1 MIMENKAGQQYWD
14 QLYQSRETRW
24 DIGYPSPPLKEYIDQ
39 LKDKQQS
46 ILIPGCGN
54 SYEAGY
60 ILAKGFTDLTLIDV
74 SPSLTSS
81 LQEKFG
87 HYLGKQ
93 LQIITGDFF
102 EHKGQYDLILEQT
115 FFCAL
120 PPSSRPAYVQQMHK
134 LLKPG
139 GKLVGVL
146 FNRLFEEAG
155 PPFGGTVEEYK
166 ELFQEKFLIEMEPCY
181 NSIEKR
187 MGSEVFIKLMRV
199 PASD

>member
-1 MIMENKAGQQYWD
+1 METKAGQQYWD
-14 QLYQSRETRW
+14 QLYQNKETRW

-39 LKDKQQS
+39 LENKRQS

-60 ILAKGFTDLTLIDV
+60 ILARGFTDLTLIDI

-81 LQEKFG
+81 LEEKFK

-102 EHKGQYDLILEQT
+102 ELKGKYDLILEQT

-120 PPSSRPAYVQQMHK
+120 PPSNRHAYIQQMHK

-155 PPFGGTVEEYK
+155 PPFGGTAEEYK
-166 ELFQEKFLIEMEPCY
+166 ALFQEKFLIETMELCY

-187 MGSEVFIKLMRV
+187 MGTEVFIRLISK
-199 PASD
+199 

>member
-60 ILAKGFTDLTLIDV
+60 ILAKGFSDLTLIDI

-81 LQEKFG
+81 LQEKFK
-87 HYLGKQ
+87 HYPGKQ

-102 EHKGQYDLILEQT
+102 EQKGQYDLILEQT

-120 PPSSRPAYVQQMHK
+120 PPSSRPAYVQQMYK

>member
-1 MIMENKAGQQYWD
+1 MIMETKAGQQYWD
-14 QLYQSRETRW
+14 QLYQNKETRW

-39 LKDKQQS
+39 LENKQQS

-60 ILAKGFTDLTLIDV
+60 ILARGFTDLTLIDI

-81 LQEKFG
+81 LEEKFK
-87 HYLGKQ
+87 HYLDKQ

-102 EHKGQYDLILEQT
+102 ELKGKYDLILEQT

-120 PPSSRPAYVQQMHK
+120 PPSNRYAYMQQMHK

-166 ELFQEKFLIEMEPCY
+166 ELFQEKFLIETMELCY

-187 MGSEVFIKLMRV
+187 MGTEVFIKLIRK
-199 PASD
+199 

>member
-1 MIMENKAGQQYWD
+1 METTIGQQYWD
-14 QLYQSRETRW
+14 QLYQNKETRW

-39 LKDKQQS
+39 LEDKQQS

-54 SYEAGY
+54 SYEAEY
-60 ILAKGFTDLTLIDV
+60 ILGKGFADLTLIDI

-81 LQEKFG
+81 LEEKFK
-87 HYLGKQ
+87 HYLGKG
-93 LQIITGDFF
+93 LKIITRDFF
-102 EHKGQYDLILEQT
+102 EQKGTYDLILEQT

-120 PPSSRPAYVQQMHK
+120 PPSSRSAYVQQMYK

-146 FNRLFEEAG
+146 FNRLFEEPG
-155 PPFGGTVEEYK
+155 PPFGGTVEEYR
-166 ELFQEKFLIEMEPCY
+166 ELFKERFLIETMGPCY

-187 MGSEVFIKLMRV
+187 AGTEVFIKLIRK
-199 PASD
+199 